1 MAREFAYCR
10 VSTSEQTTDN
20 QILALKAQGYL
31 IQESRVISETISG
44 GVPAKE
50 RPEFQTLLNYKLESG
65 DSLIVLKLDRLGRDT
80 IDVLQTVDALT
91 AKGVKVRA
99 LDLGD
104 TDLTSPAGKLHLTI
118 LSAVAEM
125 EKGRLKERTKEGL
138 ERAKAQGKKLGRPE
152 AIDTKNRVLECRYD
166 HEMSQS
172 KTAKHL
178 NISLSTVKRH
188 WNANNK

>member
-1 MAREFAYCR
+1 MSREFAYCR
-10 VSTSEQTTDN
+10 VSTSEQTTEN
-20 QILALKAQGYL
+20 QVIAIRAHGYE
-31 IQESRVISETISG
+31 INDSRVISETISG

-50 RPEFQTLLNYKLESG
+50 RPEFQTLLNHKLESG

-80 IDVLQTVDALT
+80 IDVLQTVDTLT
-91 AKGVKVRA
+91 ARGIKVRA

-138 ERAKAQGKKLGRPE
+138 ERAKAQGKKLGRPAAKE
-152 AIDTKNRVLECRYD
+152 TQKKVLECRHD
-166 HEMSQS
+166 LKLSQS
-172 KTAKHL
+172 KTAAYL
-178 NISLSTVKRH
+178 GISLSTVKRH
-188 WNANNK
+188 WK